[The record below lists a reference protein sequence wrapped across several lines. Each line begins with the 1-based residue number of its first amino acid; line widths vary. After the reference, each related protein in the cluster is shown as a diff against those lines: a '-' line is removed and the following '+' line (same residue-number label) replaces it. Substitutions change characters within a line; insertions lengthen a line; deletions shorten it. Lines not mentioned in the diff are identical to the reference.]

1 MIKTSDLKFKTVE
14 LNNSENEKNNPNDKI
29 ENKKTKINIHPDFK
43 LFIFPYVAIITN
55 MKITIKTK
63 DNFIILLY

>member
-14 LNNSENEKNNPNDKI
+14 LNNSENEKNKPKDKI

-43 LFIFPYVAIITN
+43 
-55 MKITIKTK
+55 
-63 DNFIILLY
+63 